1 MIFCIIL
8 DLFKTVSSNSLFR
21 NDLLISILCDN
32 IIYTIILNTY
42 SFLIVLYE
50 IYKDFN
56 IERCCFKQSEY
67 LIRDNE

>member
-32 IIYTIILNTY
+32 IIYTIILNSY

>member
-8 DLFKTVSSNSLFR
+8 DLFKTVSLNNLFR
-21 NDLLISILCDN
+21 NDLLMSILCDN
-32 IIYTIILNTY
+32 RIYTIILNSY

-50 IYKDFN
+50 IYKNFN